1 MNPKRSKIL
10 LDMVDIVAIVPNID
24 ILDGS
29 RVRKKLLKDEQK
41 TLLAIQRITLQRLR
55 DIDKEL
61 AEIERTAAAVERKM
75 ITESLEQVA

>member
-24 ILDGS
+24 ILES
-29 RVRKKLLKDEQK
+29 NKARKKLLKDEQR

-61 AEIERTAAAVERKM
+61 ADIERTAAAVERKM
-75 ITESLEQVA
+75 MIESLEQVA